1 VKEENSR
8 GEEDF
13 VPTKL
18 LTRLSY
24 SLEGMEGEVKI
35 GNDGSMV
42 FREDEGMDYQATTVR
57 PPGGEYVPFLFTIK
71 KFEGK
76 GDLDTFS
83 GDFLVPSYRG
93 STFMDPR
100 VSILCPL
107 FLSALLPRHSF
118 DGSTQKYSLPP
129 PPPSALLLR
138 HSFGSYA

>member
-8 GEEDF
+8 GGEEF
-13 VPTKL
+13 LPTKL

-35 GNDGSMV
+35 DNDGSMV
-42 FREDEGMDYQATTVR
+42 FREDEGMDYQAVTVR

-71 KFEGK
+71 EFEGK
-76 GDLDTFS
+76 GDLDSFS

-100 VSILCPL
+100 VSIL
-107 FLSALLPRHSF
+107 S
-118 DGSTQKYSLPP
+118 
-129 PPPSALLLR
+129 LLLVP
-138 HSFGSYA
+138 Y